1 MFNAIMIYYAPLL
14 NQPNE
19 NSSPFDFDFSSVSSA
34 VVKLTLSVSSY

>member
-19 NSSPFDFDFSSVSSA
+19 NSSPFDFSFVSSA
-34 VVKLTLSVSSY
+34 VVKLNLSVSSY